1 MYCIF
6 VFNFNM
12 FNKLSFFS
20 STAGSA
26 SGSASGD
33 ARTAATL
40 IEPGVRSFLK
50 LSLQNC
56 RQFKAQ
62 YYNTIFNTCTL
73 FLFVAVIGTILYIK
87 YKTKP
92 SADDVERRK
101 QQQREYVLSQ
111 LKLVNAKNYLAAKNA
126 TYYAVG
132 SGSGSGSGLGNELSA
147 SSSIT
152 GLPEWNVGAATAGHY
167 KLFVEDQ
174 QEKRNDEE
182 YYLRMKTTSM

>member
-1 MYCIF
+1 
-6 VFNFNM
+6 M

-20 STAGSA
+20 SAPMTGSGLGSA
-26 SGSASGD
+26 AGD
-33 ARTAATL
+33 SKTAATL

-62 YYNTIFNTCTL
+62 YYNAIFNTCTL
-73 FLFVAVIGTILYIK
+73 FLFVAVVGTILFIK

-92 SADDVERRK
+92 TADEVERRK

-132 SGSGSGSGLGNELSA
+132 SGSGPEP
-147 SSSIT
+147 SSSSLQSSQMIT

-182 YYLRMKTTSM
+182 YYLRMKTSV

>member
-1 MYCIF
+1 
-6 VFNFNM
+6 VSAA
-12 FNKLSFFS
+12 LDTS
-20 STAGSA
+20 SA
-26 SGSASGD
+26 
-33 ARTAATL
+33 AATL

-62 YYNTIFNTCTL
+62 YYNSIFNTCIF

-92 SADDVERRK
+92 SADEVELRK

-132 SGSGSGSGLGNELSA
+132 SGPEPGSGTE
-147 SSSIT
+147 SSSQMIT

-174 QEKRNDEE
+174 QERRNDEE
-182 YYLRMKTTSM
+182 YYLRMRTSTSTSTSMM

>member
-1 MYCIF
+1 
-6 VFNFNM
+6 M
-12 FNKLSFFS
+12 FIRPS
-20 STAGSA
+20 SSDSA
-26 SGSASGD
+26 SVAS
-33 ARTAATL
+33 L

-56 RQFKAQ
+56 RQVKEQ
-62 YYNTIFNTCTL
+62 YYNTIFNACT
-73 FLFVAVIGTILYIK
+73 FFVFVAVIGTILFIK

-92 SADDVERRK
+92 SLDEVEQRK

-126 TYYAVG
+126 AYYAVG
-132 SGSGSGSGLGNELSA
+132 SGDEPGPLSSSLSSSSSMA
-147 SSSIT
+147 SSSKLIT

-167 KLFVEDQ
+167 QMFIEGQ

-182 YYLRMKTTSM
+182 YYLRMKTSMM

>member
-1 MYCIF
+1 
-6 VFNFNM
+6 M

-20 STAGSA
+20 STTPGSI
-26 SGSASGD
+26 SSLSSGD

-62 YYNTIFNTCTL
+62 YYNSIFNTCIF
-73 FLFVAVIGTILYIK
+73 FLFVAVIGSILYIK

-92 SADDVERRK
+92 SADEVELRK

-132 SGSGSGSGLGNELSA
+132 SGSEPGLG
-147 SSSIT
+147 SSSSSQMIT

-174 QEKRNDEE
+174 QERRNDEE
-182 YYLRMKTTSM
+182 YYLRMKTSTSMM

>member
-1 MYCIF
+1 
-6 VFNFNM
+6 M

-20 STAGSA
+20 STPTMGSV
-26 SGSASGD
+26 SSLSSGD

-40 IEPGVRSFLK
+40 VEPGVRSFLK

-56 RQFKAQ
+56 KQFKAQ

-73 FLFVAVIGTILYIK
+73 FLFVAVVGTILFIK

-92 SADDVERRK
+92 SADEIERRK

-126 TYYAVG
+126 TYNAVG
-132 SGSGSGSGLGNELSA
+132 SGAGTEPSSLS
-147 SSSIT
+147 SQMIT
-152 GLPEWNVGAATAGHY
+152 GLPEWNVGATTSGHY

-182 YYLRMKTTSM
+182 YYLRMKTSMV